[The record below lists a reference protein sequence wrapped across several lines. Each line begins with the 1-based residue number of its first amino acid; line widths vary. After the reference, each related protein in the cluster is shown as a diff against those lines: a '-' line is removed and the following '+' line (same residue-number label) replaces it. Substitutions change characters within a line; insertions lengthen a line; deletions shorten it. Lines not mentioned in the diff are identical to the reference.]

1 MPSILLIVLVILLI
15 AALPAWPYSAGWGYY
30 PSGGLG
36 TVLVII
42 VILVLLGRI

>member
-1 MPSILLIVLVILLI
+1 MRAILLVIVILMVVG
-15 AALPAWPYSAGWGYY
+15 ALPLWPHSINWGYF

-42 VILVLLGRI
+42 LVLMLLGIF

>member
-1 MPSILLIVLVILLI
+1 MPAILLVVLVILLI
-15 AALPAWPYSAGWGYY
+15 AALPTWPYSAGWSYY

-42 VILVLLGRI
+42 LILVLLGRI